1 MTRTGG
7 PGRRRWLAALLPLL
21 LLAGCATTPT
31 EPVRPPVQVR
41 DEIARRMPNALPD
54 RAAWAAD
61 IEASFAAQGIEPTP
75 ENICAVLAVTA
86 QESGFVANPEVA
98 GLGSHCHADTLPAL
112 TGKKASQEVIDK
124 AVRDAGAR
132 TARVV
137 KPGMAVTM
145 DYREDRITISVDA
158 DNRIERASCG

>member
-1 MTRTGG
+1 MRCK
-7 PGRRRWLAALLPLL
+7 LL
-21 LLAGCATTPT
+21 LLLGCALPLVACSSTPSS
-31 EPVRPPVQVR
+31 
-41 DEIARRMPNALPD
+41 
-54 RAAWAAD
+54 AD
-61 IEASFAAQGIEPTP
+61 
-75 ENICAVLAVTA
+75 TA
-86 QESGFVANPEVA
+86 PSQPKPEVA
-98 GLGSHCHADTLPAL
+98 GVGSHCHADTLPAL
-112 TGKKASQEVIDK
+112 AGKTASQEVIDK